1 MDASRSTASGKVTPS
16 VIMTK
21 SKIEPFLPEE
31 KSNQAC
37 FWSLTKNDGVFSRL
51 NGDSP
56 FHSRPAFFS
65 LTRRPTTSETG
76 SRALSSSRKLGEK
89 RMLSRVLWDS
99 PEYRHE
105 RAEGREGWD
114 CPGYSSY
121 PQGGDAHGGTY
132 SPASSCSKLAGQ
144 VPGGPFCRPTSLSC
158 AASMSAARPR
168 SPWPGCAR
176 CSQSSALPTPGR
188 CS

>member
-1 MDASRSTASGKVTPS
+1 MTSCRVLRRCSRSSCSGEYFGSGTPAMAASRSTASGNVSPS

-37 FWSLTKNDGVFSRL
+37 FWSLTKNDGVFSLL

-76 SRALSSSRKLGEK
+76 SRAFSSSRKLGVK
-89 RMLSRVLWDS
+89 RMVSRGCGDS
-99 PEYRHE
+99 SEYRLE
-105 RAEGREGWD
+105 RGEGGGVPG
-114 CPGYSSY
+114 CPGYLSY
-121 PQGGDAHGGTY
+121 SQG
-132 SPASSCSKLAGQ
+132 
-144 VPGGPFCRPTSLSC
+144 V
-158 AASMSAARPR
+158 R
-168 SPWPGCAR
+168 S
-176 CSQSSALPTPGR
+176 
-188 CS
+188 